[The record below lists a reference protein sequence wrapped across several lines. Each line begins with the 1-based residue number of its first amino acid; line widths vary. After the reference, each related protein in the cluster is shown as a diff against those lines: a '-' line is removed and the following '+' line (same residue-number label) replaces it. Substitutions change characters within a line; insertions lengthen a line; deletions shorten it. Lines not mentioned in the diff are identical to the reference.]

1 MEAFVIGILMIALV
15 GMGILFVRERWARE
29 DERKAFVAQR
39 KELRGWLAERPT
51 RAEADAHRWAACHAA
66 YKAGWNDAL
75 AAEAEAEVA
84 EAEERAAAVVTKAKA
99 KAEAKAERLTMK

>member
-29 DERKAFVAQR
+29 DEQRQFSAQR
-39 KELRGWLAERPT
+39 RELRKWLSERPT
-51 RAEADAHRWAACHAA
+51 RAEADAQRWAACHTA

-75 AAEAEAEVA
+75 DASKAAEEAEAQA
-84 EAEERAAAVVTKAKA
+84 LAAKAAAKAKA
-99 KAEAKAERLTMK
+99 KADRLTMK